1 MILDERLEFLDATAL
16 NTGAAATYLIGDV
29 IDTGPLGNAA
39 QGVTV
44 LNSDLAGGADS
55 LYLVVGVDTA
65 ATSGGAATLQI
76 QLASDAQAAI
86 ATDGSAT
93 VHFASAVIPV
103 ASLVAGF
110 YVARVMLPIGTYE
123 RYLGILQITGAFA
136 FTAGKLNAF
145 LTNDVAAYRVYADA
159 VN

>member
-1 MILDERLEFLDATAL
+1 MILDERLEFADATAL
-16 NTGAAATYLIGDV
+16 NTGAAGTYLVGDV
-29 IDTGPLGNAA
+29 IDTYPLGTI
-39 QGVTV
+39 GVSP
-44 LNSDLAGGADS
+44 LNSDLSGGADS
-55 LYLVVGVDTA
+55 LWLVVGVDTA
-65 ATSGGAATLQI
+65 ATSGGSATLQI

-123 RYLGILQITGAFA
+123 RYIGILQVTGTAA
-136 FTAGKLNAF
+136 FTAGKINAF
-145 LTNDVAAYRVYADA
+145 LTNDVAAWKPYADA

>member
-29 IDTGPLGNAA
+29 VDTGPLTN
-39 QGVTV
+39 QVV
-44 LNSDLAGGADS
+44 SDLSGGADS
-55 LYLVVGVDTA
+55 LWLVVGVDTA
-65 ATSGGAATLQI
+65 ATSGGSATLQI

-86 ATDGSAT
+86 ATDGTAT

-123 RYLGILQITGAFA
+123 RYLGILQITGTAA

-159 VN
+159 LN